1 MDVVQ
6 QKLHEKFAA
15 HRRKDMLAMQASQ
28 GLKGT
33 ERTKDV
39 SKPPGVPDSIKQS
52 PKKRS
57 ARAAR
62 LEKREWK
69 LQKAALAKNAIE
81 QKAIEQKAIE
91 QKAIEQKAIEQ
102 KAIEQKA
109 IEQKAIERSK
119 QAQAKLID
127 LAHTVVARIATST
140 KSQAAARLP
149 TDIKASGAE
158 DQKDNDNAS
167 AGKAPS
173 KQRAISQKLDDIM
186 NIIDTSKEAKKS
198 ENSANLVKRAGEMET
213 RSTDNELQRVVTAV
227 LKELQNRGGISL
239 DKDHRNAVALLKST
253 PEDTSRSSKV
263 VIHISFNDAIE
274 N

>member
-15 HRRKDMLAMQASQ
+15 QRRKDMLAMQASQ

-102 KAIEQKA
+102 KAIE
-109 IEQKAIERSK
+109 RSK

-149 TDIKASGAE
+149 TGIKASGAE